1 MTEMNKKDDESLAT
15 YIYRVCNK
23 NYNEMNPKGFQNFLD
38 QMIKLCQD
46 MDNGKHD
53 DQINKDSVKE

>member
-1 MTEMNKKDDESLAT
+1 MNEMQKKDDESLAT
-15 YIYRVCNK
+15 YIYRIVDK

-38 QMIKLCQD
+38 QMIKLCHD

>member
-1 MTEMNKKDDESLAT
+1 MSEMQKKDDESLAT
-15 YIYRVCNK
+15 YIYRIVDK

-46 MDNGKHD
+46 MDLSLIH
-53 DQINKDSVKE
+53 I

>member
-1 MTEMNKKDDESLAT
+1 MTEMKKRDDESLAT
-15 YIYRVCNK
+15 YIYRVCDK

-46 MDNGKHD
+46 MDQGKDPNHD
-53 DQINKDSVKE
+53 KEDSVKE